1 MASYQKNLEKLEELG
16 MSVMAGTVEDRET
29 AARMAEEVG
38 LTFPIAYG
46 ITEDQVAALAPLWT
60 EDDRHGR
67 YVQPTEFLVAKRRR
81 TAFGTMYASG
91 PIGRMSVDEVLY
103 LLGNLARSRQRRRS

>member
-1 MASYQKNLEKLEELG
+1 
-16 MSVMAGTVEDRET
+16 MSVIAGTAEDRDT
-29 AARMAEEVG
+29 AIRMAEEVG

-46 ITEDQVAALAPLWT
+46 ITKDQVADLAPLWM

-67 YVQPTEFLVAKRRR
+67 YLQPSEFLVAKRRR

-91 PIGRMSVDEVLY
+91 PIGRMSVDEVLF
-103 LLGNLARSRQRRRS
+103 LLGNLARSRQRRS

>member
-1 MASYQKNLEKLEELG
+1 
-16 MSVMAGTVEDRET
+16 MSVIAGTVEDRET
-29 AARMAEEVG
+29 ASRLAEDVG

-46 ITEDQVAALAPLWT
+46 ITEDQVADLAPLWT
-60 EDDRHGR
+60 EDERHGR

-81 TAFGTMYASG
+81 IAFGTMYASG

-103 LLGNLARSRQRRRS
+103 LLGNLARSRQRRS

>member
-1 MASYQKNLEKLEELG
+1 
-16 MSVMAGTVEDRET
+16 MSVIAGTVEDRET
-29 AARMAEEVG
+29 ARRMAEEVG

-46 ITEDQVAALAPLWT
+46 ITEDQVADLAPIWV

-67 YVQPTEFLVAKRRR
+67 YLQPTEFLVAKRRR

-91 PIGRMSVDEVLY
+91 PIGRMSIDEVLF
-103 LLGNLARSRQRRRS
+103 LLRNLDRSRRRRAAG

>member
-1 MASYQKNLEKLEELG
+1 
-16 MSVMAGTVEDRET
+16 MSVLAGTVEDRET
-29 AARMAEEVG
+29 AIRMAEEVG

-46 ITEDQVAALAPLWT
+46 ITEDQVAALAPIWV

-67 YVQPTEFLVAKRRR
+67 YLQPTEFLVAKRRR
-81 TAFGTMYASG
+81 IAFGTMYASG

-103 LLGNLARSRQRRRS
+103 LLGNLARSRQQRRS

>member
-1 MASYQKNLEKLEELG
+1 
-16 MSVMAGTVEDRET
+16 MSVIAGTVEGRET
-29 AARMAEEVG
+29 AVRMADEVG
-38 LTFPIAYG
+38 LSFPIAYG
-46 ITEDQVAALAPLWT
+46 ITEDQVADLAPLWT
-60 EDDRHGR
+60 EDERHGR

-103 LLGNLARSRQRRRS
+103 LLGNLARSRQRRS

>member
-1 MASYQKNLEKLEELG
+1 
-16 MSVMAGTVEDRET
+16 MSVIAGTVEDRET
-29 AARMAEEVG
+29 AIQMAEEVG

-46 ITEDQVAALAPLWT
+46 ITEDQVADLAPLWV

-67 YVQPTEFLVAKRRR
+67 YLQPTEFLVAKRRR
-81 TAFGTMYASG
+81 IAFGTMYASG

-103 LLGNLARSRQRRRS
+103 LLGNLDRSRRRRSN

>member
-1 MASYQKNLEKLEELG
+1 MF
-16 MSVMAGTVEDRET
+16 VIAGTVEDRET
-29 AARMAEEVG
+29 ATRMAEEVG

-46 ITEDQVAALAPLWT
+46 ITEDRVADLAPLWT

-67 YVQPTEFLVAKRRR
+67 YLQPTEFLVARRR
-81 TAFGTMYASG
+81 RIAFGTMYASG

-103 LLGNLARSRQRRRS
+103 LLGNLPRSRRRS

>member
-1 MASYQKNLEKLEELG
+1 
-16 MSVMAGTVEDRET
+16 MSVIAGTVEDRET
-29 AARMAEEVG
+29 AERMAEEVG
-38 LTFPIAYG
+38 LSFPIAYG
-46 ITEDQVAALAPLWT
+46 ITEDQVADLAPLWT
-60 EDDRHGR
+60 EDERHGR

-103 LLGNLARSRQRRRS
+103 LLGNLARSRQRRS

>member
-1 MASYQKNLEKLEELG
+1 
-16 MSVMAGTVEDRET
+16 MSVIAGTVEDRET
-29 AARMAEEVG
+29 AERMAEEVG

-46 ITEDQVAALAPLWT
+46 ITEDQVADLAPLWT
-60 EDDRHGR
+60 EDERHGR

-103 LLGNLARSRQRRRS
+103 LLGNLARSRQRRS

>member
-1 MASYQKNLEKLEELG
+1 
-16 MSVMAGTVEDRET
+16 MSVIAGTVEDRET
-29 AARMAEEVG
+29 AARMAEDVG

-46 ITEDQVAALAPLWT
+46 ITGDRVADLAPLWT

-67 YVQPTEFLVAKRRR
+67 YLQPTEFLVARRR
-81 TAFGTMYASG
+81 RIAFGTMYASG

-103 LLGNLARSRQRRRS
+103 LLGNLARSRRRK

>member
-1 MASYQKNLEKLEELG
+1 
-16 MSVMAGTVEDRET
+16 MSVIAGTVEDRET
-29 AARMAEEVG
+29 AVRMVEEVG

-46 ITEDQVAALAPLWT
+46 ITEDQVADLAPLWT
-60 EDDRHGR
+60 EDERHGR

-81 TAFGTMYASG
+81 IAFGTMYASG

-103 LLGNLARSRQRRRS
+103 LLGNLARSRQRRS

>member
-1 MASYQKNLEKLEELG
+1 
-16 MSVMAGTVEDRET
+16 MSVIAGTVEDRET
-29 AARMAEEVG
+29 AERMAEEVG

-46 ITEDQVAALAPLWT
+46 ITEDQVADLAPLWT
-60 EDDRHGR
+60 EDERHGR

-81 TAFGTMYASG
+81 TTFGTMYASG

-103 LLGNLARSRQRRRS
+103 LLGNLARSRQRRS